1 MMETEELNDN
11 DKMLKDLF
19 AGWAMQGII
28 ASDKDANV
36 SFETVCEEAYK
47 YADAMMSRRRKN
59 D

>member
-1 MMETEELNDN
+1 MSETKELNDN

-28 ASDKDANV
+28 ASDKNADV
-36 SFETVCEEAYK
+36 SMETVADEAYK
-47 YADAMMSRRRKN
+47 YADAMMSRRKKN